1 MRYGK
6 VQSIVSYLGMIYG
19 KVRPSDDAYWTSMVH
34 NRCESTENERDTPCE
49 GLVSLKVAKTRSFG
63 VICERFQLLIS
74 STFAYL
80 IPGYGLKAHT

>member
-1 MRYGK
+1 M
-6 VQSIVSYLGMIYG
+6 QSIVSYLGLRYG

-74 STFAYL
+74 STFAYR
-80 IPGYGLKAHT
+80 IPRYGLKAHT